1 MPWKT
6 SRSVD
11 LKLDFVR
18 RLKAGERMTDLCRE
32 YGIHRQT
39 GYEVLARYDAG
50 GVEALLPRSRA
61 PQQVPHRTP
70 SELVELIVAGRKEH
84 PTWGPK
90 ILKSVLEK
98 QHGVRLPAPSTIGDI
113 LKRAGL
119 VEAKKRQRPRAR
131 PRPTGLREATTANE
145 LWCADYKGQF
155 RLGDSSYCYP
165 LTMTDQFS
173 RKVLCCEA
181 MPAIDEEEA
190 CEASIRTF
198 RRYGVPT
205 AIRTDNGVPFASTA
219 LAGLTRLSVLWLRL
233 GIELERITPGEPQE
247 NGRHERMHR
256 TLKLETARPPG
267 ANILQ
272 QQERFDRFVGEFNAV
287 RPHQALGLKP
297 PDAVYQ
303 PSARPM
309 PDKLPSPEYPL
320 HDDVGAVTKGGV
332 LVFVRRERYY
342 LCPALGGQEVGLR
355 ELDDGRWIVTFMGL
369 DLGYINRKT
378 RKFEAMNAASPPAPE
393 QETSPMCPV

>member
-6 SRSVD
+6 SRPVD
-11 LKLDFVR
+11 LKLEFVR
-18 RLKAGERMTDLCRE
+18 RLKAGERMTDLCVE

-39 GYEVLARYDAG
+39 GYEVQARYEAG

-61 PQQVPHRTP
+61 PRHIPHRTP
-70 SELVELIVAGRKEH
+70 SELVELIIAGRKAH

-90 ILKSVLEK
+90 ILKGILEK
-98 QHGVRLPAPSTIGDI
+98 QHDVRLPAPSTIGDI

-119 VEAKKRQRPRAR
+119 VDGTKRQRSRAR
-131 PRPTGLREATTANE
+131 PLPTGLREAKAPND

-165 LTMTDQFS
+165 LTMTDQLS
-173 RKVLCCEA
+173 RKILCCDA
-181 MPAIDEEEA
+181 MPAIDEDQA
-190 CEASIRTF
+190 CESSLQTF
-198 RRYGVPT
+198 RRYGLPW
-205 AIRTDNGVPFASTA
+205 AMRTDNGGPFASTA
-219 LAGLTRLSVLWLRL
+219 LARLTRLSVLWLRL

-272 QQERFDRFVGEFNAV
+272 QQERFDRFVAEFNGV

-297 PDAVYQ
+297 PDAIYE
-303 PSARPM
+303 PSTRPL
-309 PDKLPSPEYPL
+309 PEKLPSPEYPL
-320 HDDVGAVTKGGV
+320 HDDVGIVTQSGV
-332 LVFVRRERYY
+332 LAFARRERYY
-342 LCPALGGQEVGLR
+342 LCPALAGQEVGLR
-355 ELDDGRWIVTFMGL
+355 ELDDGRWLVTFVQL

-378 RKFEAMNAASPPAPE
+378 RKFETIAATPPAA
-393 QETSPMCPV
+393 QETSPMLPV